1 MNKLQNSML
10 NKTIVLLLSLFLFP
24 VAMLAQIT
32 ISGYVEDMKLGES
45 LIGVNVVDRAMSTGV
60 TSNAYGFFSIKV
72 SRGDV
77 NLEFSYLGYK
87 TKYLSLHLEK
97 DTVCTVKLEED
108 SFHVREA
115 VVSSVKKKNQV
126 TQMSM
131 ERVPVSKLSQI
142 PVIFGESD
150 ILKVIQLLPGV
161 QGGTEGSSGMFVRGG
176 AEDQNLFL
184 LDDVPVYNCSHLFGF
199 FSVFN
204 PSMVKSV
211 DLYKGG
217 FPARYGGRLSSV
229 VDVRTNDGNFNK
241 IKGEFSIGA
250 IASSFELDGPIK
262 KGKTSFLISGR
273 RTYLDILAAPFIKAS
288 NNNSDEDVKSGYF
301 FYDLNAKLTHKLS
314 NLDKIYLSAYLGR
327 DKMYYNDNEK
337 YTTATY
343 SSRDEDNMNIH
354 WGNVVS
360 SLRWNHIF
368 SESMFAN
375 TTLTYSNYR
384 FVTDYFSSTTQQGN
398 STSYSQNYYS
408 SIRDFSGKM
417 DFYYYPS
424 SIHSIRFGAGYTRH
438 MFKPGVSYEKS
449 VDQSSNESYSSRTPK
464 NNIGVNEMSA
474 YIEDDI
480 KFTPS
485 TNVNLGLRYSGIYV
499 QNKMYKNLQPRV
511 SLKQKISDD
520 LSLKASYSKMVQYVH
535 LLSSS
540 AILSMPTDLW
550 VPVTKRLS
558 PSISHQFALGM
569 DMALTKDYSLNV
581 EGYYKKMQNLIEYKE
596 GANFMSTIS
605 NTWDDKVV
613 LGEGQSYGIEFKLEK
628 QAGNTTG
635 WISYTLSKSDRTF
648 DDLNFGKTFPASND
662 RRHNINIVVTHKF
675 SEKFDIG
682 ATWVYNSGKHI
693 TLQSYEYPS
702 YEGND
707 YYGEV
712 VKETGGKNSY
722 KMGDYHRLDLSANFH
737 KKKKHGVRTWNISIY
752 NVYNRMNPFI
762 LSWDEKYTDTNESYL
777 QLEQFSLF
785 SIIPTVTY
793 SFKF

>member
-1 MNKLQNSML
+1 ML
-10 NKTIVLLLSLFLFP
+10 NRTFLFLSFLLFP
-24 VAMLAQIT
+24 MAMVAQIT
-32 ISGYVEDMKLGES
+32 VSGYVEDMKLGES
-45 LIGVNVVDRAMSTGV
+45 LIGVNVVDRAMSIGV

-72 SRGDV
+72 NSGDV

-87 TKYLSLHLEK
+87 TKYLSLKLEK
-97 DTVCTVKLEED
+97 DTVCTVKLEEE
-108 SFHVREA
+108 SFQVKGA
-115 VVSSVKKKNQV
+115 VVSSFKKKNDI

-131 ERVPVSKLSQI
+131 ERIPVSKLTQI

-161 QGGTEGSSGMFVRGG
+161 QGGTEGSSGIFVRGG
-176 AEDQNLFL
+176 EEDQNLFL
-184 LDDVPVYNCSHLFGF
+184 LDDVPIYNCSHLFGF

-204 PSMVKSV
+204 PSTIKSV
-211 DLYKGG
+211 ELYKGG

-229 VDVRTNDGNFNK
+229 VDARTNDGNFNK
-241 IKGEFSIGA
+241 LKGDFSIGA
-250 IASSFELDGPIK
+250 ISSSFELDGPIK

-273 RTYLDILAAPFIKAS
+273 RTYLDILAAPFIRAS

-314 NLDKIYLSAYLGR
+314 NFDRIYLSAYLGR

-337 YTTATY
+337 YTTPTY
-343 SSRDEDNMNIH
+343 SSRDKDNMNIH

-360 SLRWNHIF
+360 ALRWNHIF
-368 SESMFAN
+368 KENMFAN

-384 FVTDYFSSTTQQGN
+384 FVTDYSSSTDVKDN
-398 STSYSQNYYS
+398 SSSYSQNYFS
-408 SIRDFSGKM
+408 SIQDFSGKM

-424 SIHSIRFGAGYTRH
+424 TVHSIRFGIGYTRH
-438 MFKPGVSYEKS
+438 MFKPGVSYQKS
-449 VDQSSNESYSSRTPK
+449 SDQSSDESYSSRTPK
-464 NNIGVNEMSA
+464 NNIGVNEVFA
-474 YIEDDI
+474 YLEDDI
-480 KFTPS
+480 KVTSS
-485 TNVNLGLRYSGIYV
+485 TNVNFGIRYSGIYV
-499 QNKMYKNLQPRV
+499 QNKFYKNLQPRV
-511 SLKQKISDD
+511 SVKQKISDD

-558 PSISHQFALGM
+558 PPISNQVALGL
-569 DMALTKDYSLNV
+569 DMALSKDLSLTV
-581 EGYYKKMQNLIEYKE
+581 EGYYKKMQHLIEYKE
-596 GANFMSTIS
+596 GASFMSTIS

-613 LGEGQSYGIEFKLEK
+613 VGDGESYGVEFNLEK

-635 WISYTLSKSDRTF
+635 WISYTLSKSERTF
-648 DDLNFGKTFPASND
+648 DDLNFGKTFPANND
-662 RRHNINIVVTHKF
+662 RRHNINIVITHKF

-682 ATWVYNSGKHI
+682 ATWVYNSGNHV
-693 TLQSYEYPS
+693 TLQAYEYPS
-702 YEGND
+702 YSDND
-707 YYGEV
+707 NYGYV

-737 KKKKHGVRTWNISIY
+737 KKKKHGLRTWNISIY
-752 NVYNRMNPFI
+752 NVYNRMNPFV
-762 LSWDEKYTDTNESYL
+762 LSWDEKFTNNNESYL

-785 SIIPTVTY
+785 SIIPTITY